1 MNLLTALQY
10 GAPGLSGVMLI
21 LAFRMIQTEQR
32 RTTPRQA
39 ILRYTIVF
47 MAFAFALLAA
57 NVFLQ
62 IIENQKEATQ
72 RQTDSIERQN
82 EAERQTNAIERQK
95 EAIER
100 QTDTIKRQADAE
112 CAGALNELRATIA
125 SKELY
130 EFERPNP
137 DHSKLQTTIL
147 ALKSQSEKSLKA
159 CGVLH

>member
-57 NVFLQ
+57 NIFLQ
-62 IIENQKEATQ
+62 I
-72 RQTDSIERQN
+72 
-82 EAERQTNAIERQK
+82 IERQK

-100 QTDTIKRQADAE
+100 QAGAE
-112 CAGALNELRATIA
+112 CAGALNALRATIA
-125 SKELY
+125 GKELY

-137 DHSKLQTTIL
+137 DHSKLQATII
-147 ALKSQSEKSLKA
+147 ALKTQSEKSLEA